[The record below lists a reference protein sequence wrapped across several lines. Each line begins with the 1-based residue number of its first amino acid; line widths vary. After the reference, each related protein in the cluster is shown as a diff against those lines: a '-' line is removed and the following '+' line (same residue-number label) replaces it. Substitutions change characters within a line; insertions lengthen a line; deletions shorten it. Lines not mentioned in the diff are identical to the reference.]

1 MSHFKKE
8 KPTEAKKAKKDE
20 NGTAP
25 EAEDAADEE
34 ADDEEIEGEDEEYG
48 DEGGKNF
55 SKNPTF
61 PKFHT
66 FSWKIPDLTKI
77 EIYCSIADIPYGEED
92 DLEGEDD
99 DEDLE
104 GGE

>member
-1 MSHFKKE
+1 MFSHQE

-25 EAEDAADEE
+25 EAEDAGDEE

-55 SKNPTF
+55 LKTRQKFCFLQYLSFFNKNCN
-61 PKFHT
+61 
-66 FSWKIPDLTKI
+66 FSLLQIFLMVKRMT
-77 EIYCSIADIPYGEED
+77 
-92 DLEGEDD
+92 
-99 DEDLE
+99 
-104 GGE
+104 